1 MIPTVAV
8 LLPDEV
14 PWLDVWEGA
23 DAVDDG
29 ELTLMHEVLDN
40 GCTVLRGD
48 TPPCLP
54 CESIMKKMRLVPAST
69 SVTQV

>member
-8 LLPDEV
+8 LSPGGLWLEV
-14 PWLDVWEGA
+14 CEGA

-29 ELTLMHEVLDN
+29 EFTLMHEVLDK
-40 GCTVLRGD
+40 GWTTLSGD

-54 CESIMKKMRLVPAST
+54 CESITKNMRFVPAAT